1 MAEETIEVY
10 HITDIDNIPSI
21 VEQGL
26 KTEYAVAGKKAT
38 LFNKYSL
45 LIQEELKKEEPN
57 RPIID
62 RDKILYARIFERKK
76 KQLEKLREHIKG
88 LAIVIFDVNPNDVY
102 IGDDSI
108 ITAVSLLTAAFF
120 CIFQDFSDFFDEA
133 DPAVLWMIK
142 TVIERAHK
150 VGAKVGLCGQAPS
163 NNPEFA
169 RKLVEYGIDTIS
181 VTPDSFFAVKQHV
194 SEAEGAWQPL

>member
-108 ITAVSLLTAAFF
+108 IAAAVFAHVDYIRTGEEIYKKKLIEFLYDYWKSVSTLKYYIEYKKIEYKWPEILIT
-120 CIFQDFSDFFDEA
+120 FDI
-133 DPAVLWMIK
+133 P
-142 TVIERAHK
+142 
-150 VGAKVGLCGQAPS
+150 
-163 NNPEFA
+163 PE
-169 RKLVEYGIDTIS
+169 EIS
-181 VTPDSFFAVKQHV
+181 IIREVT
-194 SEAEGAWQPL
+194 